1 MRRVTPESRRL
12 DILHH
17 YDQLGPLTRATIMES
32 PIEMVVSWMLDD
44 APLDCTSDS
53 GWGWDDRRLSAW
65 LRRRI
70 QSKYGQPPEAYVLR
84 PRRVMTGHR
93 MR

>member
-1 MRRVTPESRRL
+1 MARDTPEARRL

-17 YDQLGPLTRATIMES
+17 YDQLGPLTRAAIMAS
-32 PIEMVVSWMLDD
+32 PTEIVVSQMLDA
-44 APLDCTSDS
+44 APLDCIDNS
-53 GWGWDDRRLSAW
+53 GWGWDDKRLSAW

-70 QSKYGQPPEAYVLR
+70 QSKYGQPPEAYVLT